1 MSKKR
6 SGAGQ
11 TAAESLSLDTP
22 FDRLTALACGVFDA
36 PYAMVSVIDGERIFF
51 RANVGLNERS
61 MPRLRSVTQMLVEM
75 GPEGV
80 LFIEDA
86 AQDERLR
93 DHPMVAGGPGLRA
106 FVGMTVVNAAGK
118 AVGAIGVLDDKPRKA
133 PSEAAMANLKLM
145 ARMAGDIVSRAEEG
159 RRQSERLELLRLVEQ
174 MAGIGQ
180 WSLDVAT
187 QTVTWSDE
195 VYHIHGVERGEF
207 DPSLDDALSFYHED
221 DRGQLADAIAHG
233 FETGEG
239 YRMRVRLIRADG
251 VERLVE
257 THAEAERGPD
267 GRTLSM
273 YGVFQDVT
281 EQENLYRE
289 AANNER
295 RYRLLADNTGD
306 VITRVDMNGASK
318 YISPAI
324 EQLLGWRY
332 EDMSGQSTDYVHPD
346 DRPMLLAAIREA
358 VRTKGLTR
366 LQHRALHKDGRTVW
380 VDCSFKAIVN
390 DKGESN
396 GAVVIIRDFEER
408 RKMEQDLVEARD
420 RAEAAA
426 RAKSEFL
433 ANMSHELRTPLT
445 SVVGFSG
452 LLLDS
457 PTLGLT
463 ERRYAERIA
472 TASDALLGVIN
483 DILDY
488 SKLEAGAVALE
499 PRAFDPRAMAEA
511 AAAIVESQCLAK
523 GLTLAVEVAPDMPGL
538 LMGDEGRL
546 RQVTLNF
553 LANAA
558 KFTETGGITLTMGWA
573 ENRLRVAVK
582 DTGIGIA
589 ADKVDGLFERFTQA
603 DNSTTRVYGGTGLGL
618 SISRRLVDLMGGRI
632 GVDSREGEGST
643 FWFEAPLTPAEA
655 ASAPVQDQTAETAP
669 QGLRVL
675 VADDAAAN
683 RELVSAILGGLGLE
697 VETVS
702 DGAQAVEAARGGGY
716 DLILM
721 DVHMPVMDG
730 LDATR
735 LIRAMAGPVGR
746 TPIIALTANV
756 QPEQVEHCRAAGMDD
771 HVGKPIEVAELVRV
785 MSQQLAQG
793 AERAKHAV
801 A

>member
-6 SGAGQ
+6 NA
-11 TAAESLSLDTP
+11 TVHTTVDSLDLDTP
-22 FDRLTALACGVFDA
+22 FDRLTALACGVFGM
-36 PYAMVSVIDGERIFF
+36 PYAIVPVNENDRTFF
-51 RANVGLNERS
+51 RSNVGLIATNL
-61 MPRLRSVTQMLVEM
+61 PRDQSATHLLVQQ
-75 GPEGV
+75 GPNGALIV
-80 LFIEDA
+80 EDA
-86 AQDERLR
+86 AK
-93 DHPMVAGGPGLRA
+93 HPTLCNHPLVKGKPGLRS
-106 FVGMTVVNAAGK
+106 FFGMTIINAAGK
-118 AVGAIGVLDDKPRKA
+118 AVGAIGVMDVTPREA
-133 PSEAAMANLKLM
+133 PSEAAMANLKLL
-145 ARMAGDIVSRAEEG
+145 AQMAGEIVDRAEEV

-187 QTVTWSDE
+187 RIVTWSDE
-195 VYHIHGVERGEF
+195 VYRIHGVERADF

-221 DRGQLADAIAHG
+221 DRGGLADAIAHG

-239 YRMRVRLIRADG
+239 YRMRIRLIRADG

-267 GRTLSM
+267 GRIMSM

-281 EQENLYRE
+281 EEERLYRE
-289 AANNER
+289 AATNER

-332 EDMSGQSTDYVHPD
+332 EEMTGQSTDYVHPD
-346 DRPMLLAAIREA
+346 DRAKLLAAIREA
-358 VRTKGLTR
+358 VSTKGLTR

-390 DKGESN
+390 SKGEAT

-426 RAKSEFL
+426 KAKSEFL

-457 PTLGLT
+457 PALGLT

-523 GLTLAVEVAPDMPGL
+523 GLTLAVEVTPDTPAM

-558 KFTETGGITLTMGWA
+558 KFTEAGKITLKMSWA
-573 ENRLRVAVK
+573 EDGLRVAVS

-618 SISRRLVDLMGGRI
+618 SISRRLADLMGGRI
-632 GVDSREGEGST
+632 GVESRQGEGST

-655 ASAPVQDQTAETAP
+655 TSAPVQDRAVEAAP

-702 DGAQAVEAARGGGY
+702 DGAQAVEAARGGTY

-735 LIRAMAGPVGR
+735 LIRAMEGAAGR
-746 TPIIALTANV
+746 KPIIALTANV

-785 MSQQLAQG
+785 MSALL
-793 AERAKHAV
+793 ERQPDEARNAV